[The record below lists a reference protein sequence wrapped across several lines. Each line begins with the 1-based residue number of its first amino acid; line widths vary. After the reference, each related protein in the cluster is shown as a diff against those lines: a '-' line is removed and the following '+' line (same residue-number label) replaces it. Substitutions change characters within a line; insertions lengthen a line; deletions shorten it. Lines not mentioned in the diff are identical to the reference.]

1 MGLGSYYRV
10 LSLVQNMQTL
20 GQLFEPLYVCDMG
33 SMTHLMFLLWVTCKG
48 IVSMHHDILVNV
60 DVVARVTVVVS
71 MLFYAAQYIPLS
83 ALC

>member
-1 MGLGSYYRV
+1 MH
-10 LSLVQNMQTL
+10 QN
-20 GQLFEPLYVCDMG
+20 
-33 SMTHLMFLLWVTCKG
+33 
-48 IVSMHHDILVNV
+48 HDILVNV